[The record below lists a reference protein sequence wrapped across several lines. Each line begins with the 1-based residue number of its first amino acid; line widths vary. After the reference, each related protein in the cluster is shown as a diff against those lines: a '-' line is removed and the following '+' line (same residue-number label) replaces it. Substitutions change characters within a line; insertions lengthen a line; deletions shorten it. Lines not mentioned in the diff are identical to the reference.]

1 MMPWNP
7 IHRYAGLQS
16 SIAPIATEPA
26 VDTATPRELYGELM
40 NGVTSDPFGNGIGR
54 EVDVSFGHATGIGSA
69 AGAEPPRRPLGF
81 VDVRSDAGDDASD
94 DATPVLDLPQSDA
107 SQDVVGEIQLDDVS
121 DADAVDDSDE
131 KVPFFK
137 RELSFGRKKAAVPVV
152 AETPEAD
159 DNETD
164 DNEIEAASEPVELP
178 AEPILALADEPEQA
192 EAEPEVAA
200 AQETDGGDA
209 EEKVPFFKRELGFR
223 KRQDDGATDEAGAES
238 EPVEEPIVAEEPVA
252 DEPVAEEPVAAEHAA
267 EEPVAAEHAAE
278 EPVAEAAEDT
288 EIAAHDDVEA
298 DAAANADVDD
308 TELELEPEVAV
319 DADAA
324 NGLEWPEHVA
334 PAAELVVPEFAAEA
348 DPGAETDAVAEPD
361 QTETETGTEAE
372 VETAIAAAVA
382 KAPVRKRELSFGKS
396 RGTKSSPSNRGNQR
410 RSGRIVG
417 LKIGASQL
425 AAAVVEDQNGRPE
438 LVELART
445 PLEAG
450 IVVDGEIRDAEALT
464 NALRTFFADN
474 KLPTKDVRIGI
485 ASNRIGV
492 RTFEIAGIE
501 DGARFDNAV
510 RFKAHE
516 VLPIAGS
523 ESVLD
528 YRVLDERQTPTGETT
543 RRILLVVAP
552 RDQVAP
558 YAEAAQ
564 RAGLKVN
571 GIDLEA
577 LGLLRAFVEPKDAAD
592 RKATD
597 TATVVVA
604 VGHEASTLM
613 VSGGGVCEFT
623 RVFDWGGSTLQ
634 DAIAQELDVRPAEAA
649 TILRHLSLAG
659 NSSRIEGL
667 DDDARTKAVEAVR
680 LRLTPFAREL
690 VSSLQFYQ
698 TQPDSLGIGEIVIT
712 GGASQLDG
720 LSDALHQM
728 IGVAVR
734 VGDPLQ
740 RVSARKG
747 VETGF
752 ENVIGSLSVAI
763 GLGIDD
769 GAIRSVNLMPTDLAK
784 VSTRKPLRLVPIL
797 LPIAAV
803 VPLAAVGFLFAQA
816 HSKVS
821 DRQSNLASLNTE
833 FAALPVPKLPQ
844 IDTALRGLQAQR
856 ATAVAQVLG
865 SRTAWETMLTDFA
878 RVLPANVWLTA
889 LSAKTAHP
897 LTAPIAVA
905 AVPGATGVA
914 PAVALPTTTS
924 VSPTGVTINGYT
936 YAQPDVAALLARLSA
951 LPSLQNVQLQTST
964 VSQIGKRDVVQFTI
978 LADLRETGGVS

>member
-16 SIAPIATEPA
+16 SIAPITTEPA
-26 VDTATPRELYGELM
+26 VDTALPGELPRELYGELM
-40 NGVTSDPFGNGIGR
+40 NGVTSNPFGNGAGR
-54 EVDVSFGHATGIGSA
+54 DIDVSFGRATGIGRA
-69 AGAEPPRRPLGF
+69 AGAEHSRTPLGF
-81 VDVRSDAGDDASD
+81 VDVRSDAGDEAGDEVSES
-94 DATPVLDLPQSDA
+94 ATPVIDLPESGL
-107 SQDVVGEIQLDDVS
+107 SQDVLGEIELDDVS
-121 DADAVDDSDE
+121 DADAIDDADE
-131 KVPFFK
+131 KVPFYK
-137 RELSFGRKKAAVPVV
+137 RELSFGRKKATEPMV
-152 AETPEAD
+152 AETAEPEA
-159 DNETD
+159 
-164 DNEIEAASEPVELP
+164 AAEPVESP
-178 AEPILALADEPEQA
+178 AEPILAQADEPEQVD
-192 EAEPEVAA
+192 AEPEVAD
-200 AQETDGGDA
+200 AQEADGGAA

-223 KRQDDGATDEAGAES
+223 KRRDEAANDEAASDEAASDEAASDETVSDEVASDEHAAEL
-238 EPVEEPIVAEEPVA
+238 ERAEEPIVAEEPVA
-252 DEPVAEEPVAAEHAA
+252 DEPAA
-267 EEPVAAEHAAE
+267 EEPVASEHAVE
-278 EPVAEAAEDT
+278 EPVAEADEDI
-288 EIAAHDDVEA
+288 EIASHHDVEA
-298 DAAANADVDD
+298 EVVTETDIRD
-308 TELELEPEVAV
+308 TQPEPEPEAE
-319 DADAA
+319 ADAA
-324 NGLEWPEHVA
+324 NGLEWPEHVL
-334 PAAELVVPEFAAEA
+334 PAAELAVPELAAET
-348 DPGAETDAVAEPD
+348 EAEPD
-361 QTETETGTEAE
+361 QAEA
-372 VETAIAAAVA
+372 ETAIVAPVA
-382 KAPVRKRELSFGKS
+382 KAPVHKRELSFGKS
-396 RGTKSSPSNRGNQR
+396 RGAKSSPSNRGNQR

-450 IVVDGEIRDAEALT
+450 IVVDGEIRDPEALT
-464 NALRTFFADN
+464 NALRTFFTDN

-492 RTFEIAGIE
+492 RTFEIAGVE
-501 DGARFDNAV
+501 DGTRFDNAV

-564 RAGLKVN
+564 RAGLKVS

-577 LGLLRAFVEPKDAAD
+577 LGLLRAFVEPQDAAD

-604 VGHEASTLM
+604 IGHEASTLM

-634 DAIAQELDVRPAEAA
+634 DAIAQELEVRPAEAA

-667 DDDARTKAVEAVR
+667 DDDARNKAVEAVR

-747 VETGF
+747 VDTGF

-784 VSTRKPLRLVPIL
+784 VSTRKPVRLAPIL
-797 LPIAAV
+797 LPVAAI

-821 DRQSNLASLNTE
+821 DRQSQLASLNTE

-844 IDTALRGLQAQR
+844 IDAALRGLQAQR

-878 RVLPANVWLTA
+878 RVLPSNVWLTA
-889 LSAKTAHP
+889 LSAKTSHP
-897 LTAPIAVA
+897 LTVPIAVA
-905 AVPGATGVA
+905 AVPDATGAAPVA
-914 PAVALPTTTS
+914 APPIATS
-924 VSPTGVTINGYT
+924 VSPTGVTITGYT
-936 YAQPDVAALLARLSA
+936 YAQSDVAALLARLSA
-951 LPSLQNVQLQTST
+951 LPSLQNVQLQGST
-964 VSQIGKRDVVQFTI
+964 VTQLGTRGVIQFTI

>member
-26 VDTATPRELYGELM
+26 VDTATPGELPRELYGELM

-94 DATPVLDLPQSDA
+94 DATPVLDLPESDA
-107 SQDVVGEIQLDDVS
+107 SQDVVGEIELDDVS

-137 RELSFGRKKAAVPVV
+137 RELSFGRKKAAGPVV
-152 AETPEAD
+152 AEPTEAD
-159 DNETD
+159 ENGTD
-164 DNEIEAASEPVELP
+164 DNEIEAASESVELP
-178 AEPILALADEPEQA
+178 AEPILALADEPKQA
-192 EAEPEVAA
+192 EAEPEVAD

-223 KRQDDGATDEAGAES
+223 KRRDDGASDDGATGEAGAES
-238 EPVEEPIVAEEPVA
+238 EPVEEPMVAEEPVA
-252 DEPVAEEPVAAEHAA
+252 DVPVSEEPVAAEHA
-267 EEPVAAEHAAE
+267 VE

-288 EIAAHDDVEA
+288 EIAAHHDVEAEVEA
-298 DAAANADVDD
+298 DADVDD
-308 TELELEPEVAV
+308 AEPELEPEVAV

-334 PAAELVVPEFAAEA
+334 PAAELVVPEFAVQADSGADAE
-348 DPGAETDAVAEPD
+348 AVAEPD
-361 QTETETGTEAE
+361 QAET
-372 VETAIAAAVA
+372 ETAIAATVA
-382 KAPVRKRELSFGKS
+382 KAPLHKRELSFGKS
-396 RGTKSSPSNRGNQR
+396 RGTKSSPTNRGNQR

-492 RTFEIAGIE
+492 RTFEIAGVE

-564 RAGLKVN
+564 RAGLKVS

-577 LGLLRAFVEPKDAAD
+577 LGLLRAFVEPQDAAD

-784 VSTRKPLRLVPIL
+784 VSTRKPVRLVPIL

-897 LTAPIAVA
+897 LTVPIAVA

-914 PAVALPTTTS
+914 PVAAPPTTTS

>member
-16 SIAPIATEPA
+16 SIELIAPVPVVADSTYGDVHYGA
-26 VDTATPRELYGELM
+26 VLNDAVLSDPVL
-40 NGVTSDPFGNGIGR
+40 NGVTSDPFGNTGSR
-54 EVDVSFGHATGIGSA
+54 DVDVSFGHATGIGRA
-69 AGAEPPRRPLGF
+69 AGAEPTRRPLGF
-81 VDVRSDAGDDASD
+81 VDVRGEAGEDGS
-94 DATPVLDLPQSDA
+94 PEFELPESESAAAD
-107 SQDVVGEIQLDDVS
+107 SMLGEIQT
-121 DADAVDDSDE
+121 ADESEPAVDADE

-137 RELSFGRKKAAVPVV
+137 REISFGRKKTAEQVADVTPEPELETEADAMDDEAPV
-152 AETPEAD
+152 AE
-159 DNETD
+159 
-164 DNEIEAASEPVELP
+164 PV
-178 AEPILALADEPEQA
+178 AALAADEA
-192 EAEPEVAA
+192 ETVEPEVV
-200 AQETDGGDA
+200 D
-209 EEKVPFFKRELGFR
+209 EEAKVPFFKRELGFR
-223 KRQDDGATDEAGAES
+223 RKHDETDPLISDTSFEAEAAPGMETETEPESDEAPLDDA
-238 EPVEEPIVAEEPVA
+238 A
-252 DEPVAEEPVAAEHAA
+252 DEPTLAAPVAAVDE
-267 EEPVAAEHAAE
+267 EVEPVSDSDEAMAD
-278 EPVAEAAEDT
+278 EPRSDE
-288 EIAAHDDVEA
+288 
-298 DAAANADVDD
+298 ADVDD
-308 TELELEPEVAV
+308 SEVEVVAAAEV
-319 DADAA
+319 EAHEQDADVAD
-324 NGLEWPEHVA
+324 GLEWPEHVV
-334 PAAELVVPEFAAEA
+334 PAAEA
-348 DPGAETDAVAEPD
+348 TN
-361 QTETETGTEAE
+361 ETEI
-372 VETAIAAAVA
+372 ETAATAESDTSEPFEAPLAATVA
-382 KAPVRKRELSFGKS
+382 AKTPFRKREFGKS
-396 RGTKSSPSNRGNQR
+396 RGTKSSS
-410 RSGRIVG
+410 SGRGSARRGGKIVG

-450 IVVDGEIRDAEALT
+450 IVVDGEIRDPEALT

-474 KLPTKDVRIGI
+474 KLPVKDVRIGI

-492 RTFEIAGIE
+492 RTFEISGVE

-528 YRVLDERQTPTGETT
+528 YRVLDERQAPNGETT

-564 RAGLKVN
+564 RAGLKLA
-571 GIDLEA
+571 GIDLES
-577 LGLLRAFVEPKDAAD
+577 LGLLRAFVEPQDASD

-604 VGHEASTLM
+604 IGHEASTLM

-623 RVFDWGGSTLQ
+623 RVFDWGGSTMQ
-634 DAIAQELDVRPAEAA
+634 DAIAQELDVRPAESA
-649 TILRHLSLAG
+649 TILRHLSLGG

-667 DDDARTKAVEAVR
+667 DDDARNKAVEAVR

-720 LSDALHQM
+720 LADALHQM

-734 VGDPLQ
+734 LGDPLQ
-740 RVSARKG
+740 RVAARKG
-747 VETGF
+747 VEAGF

-763 GLGIDD
+763 GLAIDD
-769 GAIRSVNLMPTDLAK
+769 GAIRSVNLMPGDLAK
-784 VSTRKPLRLVPIL
+784 VSTRKPIRLAPVL

-803 VPLAAVGFLFAQA
+803 VPLAAAGFLFFQA
-816 HSKVS
+816 HGKVS
-821 DRQSNLASLNTE
+821 DRQSQLSTLNAE
-833 FAALPVPKLPQ
+833 FASLPVPKLPQ

-865 SRTAWETMLTDFA
+865 ARTAWDSMLTDFA
-878 RVLPANVWLTA
+878 RVLPANVWLTS
-889 LSAKTAHP
+889 LSAKTSRP
-897 LTAPIAVA
+897 LTTPIAVA
-905 AVPGATGVA
+905 AAPGTTGAAPVAA
-914 PAVALPTTTS
+914 PAVTTA

-936 YAQPDVAALLARLSA
+936 YAQPDVATLLARLSA
-951 LPSLQNVQLQTST
+951 LPSLQNVQLQGSS
-964 VSQIGKRDVVQFTI
+964 VVEVGKRNVVQFTI
-978 LADLRETGGVS
+978 LADLRETGGAS

>member
-16 SIAPIATEPA
+16 SIDPITSDPA
-26 VDTATPRELYGELM
+26 ASDVRNSDLTNGDVM
-40 NGVTSDPFGNGIGR
+40 NGVTSDPFGNAGSR
-54 EVDVSFGHATGIGSA
+54 DVDVSFGHATGIGSA
-69 AGAEPPRRPLGF
+69 AGAEPSRRPLGF
-81 VDVRSDAGDDASD
+81 VDVRSEGGDGSMDEFESTSESD
-94 DATPVLDLPQSDA
+94 SGPDERVGL
-107 SQDVVGEIQLDDVS
+107 VGEIQFDDP
-121 DADAVDDSDE
+121 DAGPEEKVPFFKREISFGRKKESEPVADVTTEADDANAEVEGVAESTVEPTAPIEPIAVDDVDVPVGADE

-137 RELSFGRKKAAVPVV
+137 RELSLRRKRDD
-152 AETPEAD
+152 AETTAIPVAAESDAVEPD
-159 DNETD
+159 DIEPLVIETQAV
-164 DNEIEAASEPVELP
+164 EIEAA
-178 AEPILALADEPEQA
+178 EPEA
-192 EAEPEVAA
+192 VEPEPEPEPEV
-200 AQETDGGDA
+200 
-209 EEKVPFFKRELGFR
+209 V
-223 KRQDDGATDEAGAES
+223 
-238 EPVEEPIVAEEPVA
+238 
-252 DEPVAEEPVAAEHAA
+252 
-267 EEPVAAEHAAE
+267 
-278 EPVAEAAEDT
+278 
-288 EIAAHDDVEA
+288 
-298 DAAANADVDD
+298 
-308 TELELEPEVAV
+308 EPEVVESLVAQAGNAADDEDVAAQAEVNSEV
-319 DADAA
+319 DSDAPVYDLEEISDVTDVAD
-324 NGLEWPEHVA
+324 GLEWPEQA
-334 PAAELVVPEFAAEA
+334 AAAAEIASPEPSL
-348 DPGAETDAVAEPD
+348 DPETESAETPD
-361 QTETETGTEAE
+361 PPQSPETPI
-372 VETAIAAAVA
+372 AITVT
-382 KAPVRKRELSFGKS
+382 KAPRHKRELSFGKS
-396 RGTKSSPSNRGNQR
+396 GKSKTSSGGRGGQR
-410 RSGRIVG
+410 RSGKVVG

-438 LVELART
+438 LVELARS

-450 IVVDGEIRDAEALT
+450 IVVDGEIRDPEALT
-464 NALRTFFADN
+464 HALRAFFADH

-492 RTFEIAGIE
+492 RTFEIAGVE

-528 YRVLDERQTPTGETT
+528 YRVLDERQSPTGETI

-564 RAGLKVN
+564 RAGLKLA
-571 GIDLEA
+571 GIDLES
-577 LGLLRAFVEPKDAAD
+577 LGLLRAFVEPQNPGD

-604 VGHEASTLM
+604 IGHEASTLM

-623 RVFDWGGSTLQ
+623 RVFDWGGTTLQ
-634 DAIAQELDVRPAEAA
+634 EAITQELDVRPAEAA

-667 DDDARTKAVEAVR
+667 DDDARNKAVEAVR

-720 LSDALHQM
+720 LADALHQM

-740 RVSARKG
+740 RVAARKG

-752 ENVIGSLSVAI
+752 EHVIGSLAVAI

-769 GAIRSVNLMPTDLAK
+769 GAIRSVNLMPGDLAK
-784 VSTRKPLRLVPIL
+784 VSTRKPRLLPVL

-803 VPLAAVGFLFAQA
+803 VPLAAVGFLFLQA
-816 HSKVS
+816 HGKVT
-821 DRQSNLASLNTE
+821 DRQSQLATLNSEFASL
-833 FAALPVPKLPQ
+833 PQPKVAQ
-844 IDTALRGLQAQR
+844 IDTALRGIQAER

-865 SRTAWETMLTDFA
+865 ARTAWDTMLADFA
-878 RVLPANVWLTA
+878 RVLPSNVWLTA
-889 LSAKTAHP
+889 LSAKTSRP
-897 LTAPIAVA
+897 LTVPTVVA
-905 AVPGATGVA
+905 AATTTGAA
-914 PAVALPTTTS
+914 PAAPVVTTT
-924 VSPTGVTINGYT
+924 VSPTGVTINGFT
-936 YAQPDVAALLARLSA
+936 YAQPDVAALLARLAA
-951 LPSLQNVQLQTST
+951 LPSLQNVQLQS
-964 VSQIGKRDVVQFTI
+964 SQVAQVGKRDVVQFTI
-978 LADLRETGGVS
+978 LADLRETGGGS

>member
-16 SIAPIATEPA
+16 SIDPITTGPVADDLKHG
-26 VDTATPRELYGELM
+26 VLYGELL
-40 NGVTSDPFGNGIGR
+40 NGVTSDPFGNASAR
-54 EVDVSFGHATGIGSA
+54 DVDVSFGHATGLGSA
-69 AGAEPPRRPLGF
+69 AGAEPSRTPLGF
-81 VDVRSDAGDDASD
+81 VDVRSEAGEDHTPGFEIPEMESDASGD
-94 DATPVLDLPQSDA
+94 VLGEIQVTDESEPGSPAAPVEKVPFFKRDISFGRKKAAEPAVDATPEDETELEPEIAPEMEIDPEIVSEAVEMPAEASAAIVADEMDDTDEPSDA
-107 SQDVVGEIQLDDVS
+107 AEAVV
-121 DADAVDDSDE
+121 AAE

-137 RELSFGRKKAAVPVV
+137 RELSFGRKKASEPVADMAPEDLAPEDLAPEVDDAEDRVAAETVALPVV
-152 AETPEAD
+152 AERVAAMDDDEPVLAEPLSDEDSADEIEAHD
-159 DNETD
+159 
-164 DNEIEAASEPVELP
+164 EIEAAVDTDT
-178 AEPILALADEPEQA
+178 AVDEP
-192 EAEPEVAA
+192 
-200 AQETDGGDA
+200 DSD
-209 EEKVPFFKRELGFR
+209 
-223 KRQDDGATDEAGAES
+223 
-238 EPVEEPIVAEEPVA
+238 VA
-252 DEPVAEEPVAAEHAA
+252 D
-267 EEPVAAEHAAE
+267 
-278 EPVAEAAEDT
+278 
-288 EIAAHDDVEA
+288 
-298 DAAANADVDD
+298 
-308 TELELEPEVAV
+308 
-319 DADAA
+319 
-324 NGLEWPEHVA
+324 GLEWPEHLA
-334 PAAELVVPEFAAEA
+334 SAAVIAASEPSVEPEPEA
-348 DPGAETDAVAEPD
+348 GTD
-361 QTETETGTEAE
+361 TEAAGE
-372 VETAIAAAVA
+372 PELSEPMDEMPVAAAVVA
-382 KAPVRKRELSFGKS
+382 KKAHKREFGKS
-396 RGTKSSPSNRGNQR
+396 RGTKSSHSGRGSQR
-410 RSGRIVG
+410 RGGRVVG

-450 IVVDGEIRDAEALT
+450 IVVDGEIRDPEALT

-474 KLPTKDVRIGI
+474 KLPTKDIRIGI

-492 RTFEIAGIE
+492 RTFEIAGVE
-501 DGARFDNAV
+501 DGDRFDNAV

-528 YRVLDERQTPTGETT
+528 YRVLDERQAPNGETT

-564 RAGLKVN
+564 RAGLKLA
-571 GIDLEA
+571 GIDLES
-577 LGLLRAFVEPKDAAD
+577 LGLLRAFVEPQDAAD

-604 VGHEASTLM
+604 IGHEASTLM

-623 RVFDWGGSTLQ
+623 RVFDWGGGTMQ

-659 NSSRIEGL
+659 NSTRIEGL
-667 DDDARTKAVEAVR
+667 DDEARNKAVEAVR

-720 LSDALHQM
+720 LADALNQM

-740 RVSARKG
+740 RVAARKG

-763 GLGIDD
+763 GLAIDD
-769 GAIRSVNLMPTDLAK
+769 GAIRTVNLMPGDLAK
-784 VSTRKPLRLVPIL
+784 ISTRKPLRLGPVL

-803 VPLAAVGFLFAQA
+803 IPLAAVGFLLLQA
-816 HSKVS
+816 HGKVS
-821 DRQSNLASLNTE
+821 DRQSQLATLNAQY
-833 FAALPVPKLPQ
+833 AALPIPKVPQ

-865 SRTAWETMLTDFA
+865 ARPAWDSMLTDFS
-878 RVLPANVWLTA
+878 RVLPANVWLTS
-889 LSAKTAHP
+889 LSAKTSRP
-897 LTAPIAVA
+897 MTTPIAVA
-905 AVPGATGVA
+905 AAPGATGAAPVAA
-914 PAVALPTTTS
+914 PAPTTA

-936 YAQPDVAALLARLSA
+936 YSQPDVAALLARLSA
-951 LPSLQNVQLQTST
+951 LPSLQNVQLQGST
-964 VSQIGKRDVVQFTI
+964 VTQLGKRDIVQFTI
-978 LADLRETGGVS
+978 LADLRETGGAS

>member
-16 SIAPIATEPA
+16 SIEPIVVEPA
-26 VDTATPRELYGELM
+26 VDDSKNVDLPYAGLDGATLM
-40 NGVTSDPFGNGIGR
+40 SGVTSDPFWNGGGR
-54 EVDVSFGHATGIGSA
+54 DVDVSFGHATGLGRA

-81 VDVRSDAGDDASD
+81 VDVRSEAGEDGSHEFEASTHEPE
-94 DATPVLDLPQSDA
+94 AA
-107 SQDVVGEIQLDDVS
+107 ENIFGDVEV
-121 DADAVDDSDE
+121 ADE

-137 RELSFGRKKAAVPVV
+137 REISFGRKKASEHV
-152 AETPEAD
+152 
-159 DNETD
+159 
-164 DNEIEAASEPVELP
+164 IEAASEREAEADAD
-178 AEPILALADEPEQA
+178 AEPVAEPADVPSEWAVEPVVA
-192 EAEPEVAA
+192 EAETAGPDI
-200 AQETDGGDA
+200 TA
-209 EEKVPFFKRELGFR
+209 EEKVPFFKRELSIRR
-223 KRQDDGATDEAGAES
+223 KR
-238 EPVEEPIVAEEPVA
+238 
-252 DEPVAEEPVAAEHAA
+252 
-267 EEPVAAEHAAE
+267 
-278 EPVAEAAEDT
+278 
-288 EIAAHDDVEA
+288 
-298 DAAANADVDD
+298 DAAASETVDPANEADSEEPDAIEVDAHVVAEHVVAEPAVAEPVVAEQEEAELPVGESADVAADSILAQID
-308 TELELEPEVAV
+308 GPSIDESNSDEPGEIEV
-319 DADAA
+319 DADLDERDSDLAD
-324 NGLEWPEHVA
+324 GLEWPEQVA
-334 PAAELVVPEFAAEA
+334 PAAEIAIPESPDLESSGQG
-348 DPGAETDAVAEPD
+348 DTGPVDETDPVAP
-361 QTETETGTEAE
+361 
-372 VETAIAAAVA
+372 VEIPVVAAVA
-382 KAPVRKRELSFGKS
+382 KVPLHKREFGKS
-396 RGTKSSPSNRGNQR
+396 RGTKTGKSSSSGRGSQR
-410 RSGRIVG
+410 RGGKTVG

-450 IVVDGEIRDAEALT
+450 IVVDGEIRDPEALT

-474 KLPTKDVRIGI
+474 NLPTKDVRIGI

-492 RTFEIAGIE
+492 RTFEIAGVE
-501 DGARFDNAV
+501 DGSRFDNAV

-528 YRVLDERQTPTGETT
+528 YRVLDERQSPTGETT

-564 RAGLKVN
+564 RAGLKLA
-571 GIDLEA
+571 GIDLES
-577 LGLLRAFVEPKDAAD
+577 LGLLRAFVEPQDASD

-604 VGHEASTLM
+604 IGHEASTLM

-623 RVFDWGGSTLQ
+623 RVFDWGGNTMQ

-649 TILRHLSLAG
+649 TILRHLSLGG
-659 NSSRIEGL
+659 NATRIEGL
-667 DDDARTKAVEAVR
+667 DDDARNKAIEAVR

-720 LSDALHQM
+720 LADALNQM

-747 VETGF
+747 VEAGF

-769 GAIRSVNLMPTDLAK
+769 GAIRSVNLMPGDLAK
-784 VSTRKPLRLVPIL
+784 VSTRKPLRLAPVL

-803 VPLAAVGFLFAQA
+803 VPLAAVGFLFYQA
-816 HSKVS
+816 HGKVS
-821 DRQSNLASLNTE
+821 DRQAQLSSLNAE
-833 FAALPVPKLPQ
+833 FAALPAPKLPQ

-865 SRTAWETMLTDFA
+865 ARTSWDSMLADFA
-878 RVLPANVWLTA
+878 RVLPANVWLTS
-889 LSAKTAHP
+889 LSAKTAQP
-897 LTAPIAVA
+897 LTTPIAVA
-905 AVPGATGVA
+905 AAPGATGTAPVAA
-914 PAVALPTTTS
+914 PAPTVAVT
-924 VSPTGVTINGYT
+924 PTGVTINGYT
-936 YAQPDVAALLARLSA
+936 YAQPDVATLLARLSA
-951 LPSLQNVQLQTST
+951 LPSLQNVQLQGSSVT
-964 VSQIGKRDVVQFTI
+964 QIGKRNVVQFTI
-978 LADLRETGGVS
+978 LADLRESGGVS

>member
-1 MMPWNP
+1 MP
-7 IHRYAGLQS
+7 
-16 SIAPIATEPA
+16 
-26 VDTATPRELYGELM
+26 
-40 NGVTSDPFGNGIGR
+40 
-54 EVDVSFGHATGIGSA
+54 
-69 AGAEPPRRPLGF
+69 
-81 VDVRSDAGDDASD
+81 
-94 DATPVLDLPQSDA
+94 
-107 SQDVVGEIQLDDVS
+107 DVVVDEIDEPLE
-121 DADAVDDSDE
+121 AETTEEAE

-137 RELSFGRKKAAVPVV
+137 RELSFGRKKTSEAVAAAVV
-152 AETPEAD
+152 AEHVAD
-159 DNETD
+159 MD
-164 DNEIEAASEPVELP
+164 DEEPAIVEPTAAMSDDELTVVEPVV
-178 AEPILALADEPEQA
+178 LADADPDAAVEEQDSDVADGLEWPEQVAPAAEIAAQEPAVEPEVEI
-192 EAEPEVAA
+192 EAEPEVVGEPEASESLD
-200 AQETDGGDA
+200 ETL
-209 EEKVPFFKRELGFR
+209 V
-223 KRQDDGATDEAGAES
+223 AGA
-238 EPVEEPIVAEEPVA
+238 V
-252 DEPVAEEPVAAEHAA
+252 
-267 EEPVAAEHAAE
+267 
-278 EPVAEAAEDT
+278 
-288 EIAAHDDVEA
+288 
-298 DAAANADVDD
+298 
-308 TELELEPEVAV
+308 
-319 DADAA
+319 
-324 NGLEWPEHVA
+324 
-334 PAAELVVPEFAAEA
+334 
-348 DPGAETDAVAEPD
+348 
-361 QTETETGTEAE
+361 
-372 VETAIAAAVA
+372 VA
-382 KAPVRKRELSFGKS
+382 KTSRKREFGKS
-396 RGTKSSPSNRGNQR
+396 RATKSSSSGRGSQR
-410 RSGRIVG
+410 RSGKVVG

-450 IVVDGEIRDAEALT
+450 IVVDGEIRDPEALT

-474 KLPTKDVRIGI
+474 KLPTKDIRIGI

-492 RTFEIAGIE
+492 RTFEIAGVE

-528 YRVLDERQTPTGETT
+528 YRVLDERQAPNGETT

-564 RAGLKVN
+564 RAGLKLA
-571 GIDLEA
+571 GIDLES
-577 LGLLRAFVEPKDAAD
+577 LGLLRAFVEPQDAAD

-604 VGHEASTLM
+604 IGHEASTLM

-623 RVFDWGGSTLQ
+623 RVFDWGGGTMQ
-634 DAIAQELDVRPAEAA
+634 EAIAQELDVRPAEAA

-659 NSSRIEGL
+659 NSNRIEGL
-667 DDDARTKAVEAVR
+667 DDDARNKAVEAVR

-720 LSDALHQM
+720 LADALHQM

-740 RVSARKG
+740 RVAARKG

-769 GAIRSVNLMPTDLAK
+769 GAIRTVNLMPGDLAK
-784 VSTRKPLRLVPIL
+784 ISTRKPLRLGPVL

-803 VPLAAVGFLFAQA
+803 IPLAAVGFLFLQA
-816 HSKVS
+816 HGKVS
-821 DRQSNLASLNTE
+821 DRQSQLTTLNAQY
-833 FAALPVPKLPQ
+833 AALPVPKVPQ

-865 SRTAWETMLTDFA
+865 ARTAWDSMLTDFA
-878 RVLPANVWLTA
+878 RVLPANVWLTS
-889 LSAKTAHP
+889 LSAKTSRP
-897 LTAPIAVA
+897 LTTPIAVA
-905 AVPGATGVA
+905 AAPGTTGAAPVAA
-914 PAVALPTTTS
+914 PAPTAA

-951 LPSLQNVQLQTST
+951 LPSLQNVQLQGST
-964 VSQIGKRDVVQFTI
+964 VTQVGKRDIVQFTI
-978 LADLRETGGVS
+978 LADLRETGGAS

>member
-7 IHRYAGLQS
+7 IHRYAGVQS
-16 SIAPIATEPA
+16 SIAPITTEPA
-26 VDTATPRELYGELM
+26 VDSAALGALPRELYGELM
-40 NGVTSDPFGNGIGR
+40 NGVTSNPFGNGIGR
-54 EVDVSFGHATGIGSA
+54 EVDVSFGHTTSVGSA
-69 AGAEPPRRPLGF
+69 AGAEPSRRPLGF
-81 VDVRSDAGDDASD
+81 VNVRSDAGDDASD
-94 DATPVLDLPQSDA
+94 AATPVFDLPESDA
-107 SQDVVGEIQLDDVS
+107 SQDVLGEIQLDDVS
-121 DADAVDDSDE
+121 DTDADDSDE
-131 KVPFFK
+131 KVPFYK
-137 RELSFGRKKAAVPVV
+137 RELSFGRKKVAKQVV
-152 AETPEAD
+152 AETSEPEANPEAD
-159 DNETD
+159 ES
-164 DNEIEAASEPVELP
+164 EIEAASEPVESP
-178 AEPILALADEPEQA
+178 AEPIVALADEA
-192 EAEPEVAA
+192 EAEPEVAD
-200 AQETDGGDA
+200 AQEAAGSDA
-209 EEKVPFFKRELGFR
+209 VEKVSFLKRELGFR
-223 KRQDDGATDEAGAES
+223 KRRDDGATDEA
-238 EPVEEPIVAEEPVA
+238 VA
-252 DEPVAEEPVAAEHAA
+252 DEAEAEQVEEPVAAEHAL
-267 EEPVAAEHAAE
+267 EEPVSGA
-278 EPVAEAAEDT
+278 VEDT
-288 EIAAHDDVEA
+288 EIAAPAHHDVEA
-298 DAAANADVDD
+298 EAETDVSD
-308 TELELEPEVAV
+308 TEPEVE
-319 DADAA
+319 ADAA
-324 NGLEWPEHVA
+324 NGLEWPEHVS
-334 PAAELVVPEFAAEA
+334 PAAELAGPEFAAHTDSEA
-348 DPGAETDAVAEPD
+348 DSEADSDVEAEATAEP
-361 QTETETGTEAE
+361 ELAEA
-372 VETAIAAAVA
+372 AIAVAVA
-382 KAPVRKRELSFGKS
+382 KAPARKRELSFGKS
-396 RGTKSSPSNRGNQR
+396 RAAKSSPSNRGNQR
-410 RSGRIVG
+410 RGGRIVG

-450 IVVDGEIRDAEALT
+450 IVVDGEIRDPEALT

-492 RTFEIAGIE
+492 RTFEIVGVE

-516 VLPIAGS
+516 ILPIAGS

-564 RAGLKVN
+564 RAGLKIT

-577 LGLLRAFVEPKDAAD
+577 LGLLRAFVEPQDAAD

-634 DAIAQELDVRPAEAA
+634 DAIAQELDVRPAEAS

-667 DDDARTKAVEAVR
+667 DEDARNKAVEAVR

-784 VSTRKPLRLVPIL
+784 VSTRKPIRLVPIL
-797 LPIAAV
+797 MPVAAI

-816 HSKVS
+816 HSKVA
-821 DRQSNLASLNTE
+821 DKQSNLASLNTE
-833 FAALPVPKLPQ
+833 FSALPVPKLPQ

-889 LSAKTAHP
+889 LSAKTGHP
-897 LTAPIAVA
+897 LTVPIAVA
-905 AVPGATGVA
+905 AVPGATGAAPIAA
-914 PAVALPTTTS
+914 PATTTA

-951 LPSLQNVQLQTST
+951 LPSLQNVQLQGST
-964 VSQIGKRDVVQFTI
+964 VIQLGKRDVVQFTI
-978 LADLRETGGVS
+978 LADLRETGGAS

>member
-26 VDTATPRELYGELM
+26 VDTATPGELPRELYGELM
-40 NGVTSDPFGNGIGR
+40 NGVTSDPFGNGIGH

-94 DATPVLDLPQSDA
+94 DATPVLDLPESDA

-137 RELSFGRKKAAVPVV
+137 RELSFGRKKAAGPVV
-152 AETPEAD
+152 AEPTEAD
-159 DNETD
+159 DNGTD
-164 DNEIEAASEPVELP
+164 DNEIEAASESVELP
-178 AEPILALADEPEQA
+178 AEPILALADEPKQA
-192 EAEPEVAA
+192 EAEPEVAD
-200 AQETDGGDA
+200 AQETDGGDT

-223 KRQDDGATDEAGAES
+223 KRRDDGASDDGATGEAGAES
-238 EPVEEPIVAEEPVA
+238 EPVEEPMVAEEPVA
-252 DEPVAEEPVAAEHAA
+252 DVPVSEEPVAAEHA
-267 EEPVAAEHAAE
+267 VE
-278 EPVAEAAEDT
+278 EPVAEAAEDA
-288 EIAAHDDVEA
+288 EIAAHHDVEAEVEA
-298 DAAANADVDD
+298 DADVDD
-308 TELELEPEVAV
+308 AEPELEPEVAV

-334 PAAELVVPEFAAEA
+334 PAAELVVPEFAVQADSGADAE
-348 DPGAETDAVAEPD
+348 AVAEPD
-361 QTETETGTEAE
+361 QAET
-372 VETAIAAAVA
+372 ETAIAATVA
-382 KAPVRKRELSFGKS
+382 KAPLHKRELSFGKS

-464 NALRTFFADN
+464 KALRAFFADN

-492 RTFEIAGIE
+492 RTFEIAGVE

-564 RAGLKVN
+564 RAGLKVS

-577 LGLLRAFVEPKDAAD
+577 LGLLRAFVEPQDAAD

-784 VSTRKPLRLVPIL
+784 VSTRKPVRLVPIL

-897 LTAPIAVA
+897 LTVPTAVA

-914 PAVALPTTTS
+914 PVAAPPTTTS